1 MDLIIL
7 DKLKIEF
14 EELKKKVINLEKFM
28 QSKEFKNLSDE
39 NQLLLIEQLIHMRNY
54 RQTLKRR
61 IKLIEFES
69 RIIY

>member
-1 MDLIIL
+1 MDFLE
-7 DKLKIEF
+7 KLKIEF
-14 EELKKKVINLEKFM
+14 AELKKKVINLEKFM

-61 IKLIEFES
+61 IKLIKFES